1 MNTYYMPTK
10 IIKGE
15 GCVLDSPN
23 LLILGKK
30 AFIVTGKHSG
40 ALSGALDD
48 VKSVL
53 ENNKI
58 PYHVYDKIENNPEI
72 SDMAEGGRMCREFG
86 ADFIVAIGGG
96 SPLDAA
102 KAISVYCTNEPRA
115 CSDFTLYDIFSGQ
128 FKNDPLPMC
137 AIPTTAGT
145 GSEVTP
151 YSILTLHKEQTKRS
165 FSSPLVFYKAAFLD
179 PKYTAN
185 LPLQITRNTA
195 VDAMCHLL
203 EGYTNKKSS
212 NLTDYM
218 AIEGL
223 RLIGECKNGL
233 LTGEI
238 SMEERD
244 KLLYASCLG
253 GIVISQTGTTVVHSM
268 GYALT
273 YFHDIPHGM
282 ANGYL
287 VYGYLIQKIYYRRD
301 KCNHRKYQKYSGP
314 ENMSLGCT
322 GILSNLNSLDA
333 YVDLRPKEQGRYCQ
347 KDDFCDK
354 HDVSGCAFGNSGVVD
369 FSKAKLS

>member
-1 MNTYYMPTK
+1 MNTYYMPAK

-15 GCVLDSPN
+15 GCVLKSPN
-23 LLILGKK
+23 FLILGKK
-30 AFIVTGKHSG
+30 AFIVTGKRSG

-48 VKSVL
+48 VKSIL
-53 ENNKI
+53 ESNKI
-58 PYHVYDKIENNPEI
+58 PYYVYDKIENNPEI
-72 SDMAEGGRMCREFG
+72 SAMAEGGRVCREFG
-86 ADFIVAIGGG
+86 ADFIIAIGGG

-102 KAISVYCTNEPRA
+102 KAISVYCTNEPME

-185 LPLQITRNTA
+185 LPLQITRNTTI
-195 VDAMCHLL
+195 DAMCHLL

-212 NLTDYM
+212 DLTDYM

-223 RLIGECKNGL
+223 KLIGECKNGL

-253 GIVISQTGTTVVHSM
+253 GIVISQTGTTIVHSR

-287 VYGYLIQKIYYRRD
+287 VYGYLMGVNTVNPEKVKNILCALGFENPAEFKHYLEKILPRVAD
-301 KCNHRKYQKYSGP
+301 FN
-314 ENMSLGCT
+314 ENELKSFAKNA
-322 GILSNLNSLDA
+322 I
-333 YVDLRPKEQGRYCQ
+333 
-347 KDDFCDK
+347 
-354 HDVSGCAFGNSGVVD
+354 
-369 FSKAKLS
+369 KAKNVASCPFDITEADELEIYKKSLL

>member
-287 VYGYLIQKIYYRRD
+287 IYEYLKRVNDVMPD
-301 KCNHRKYQKYSGP
+301 KVKA
-314 ENMSLGCT
+314 
-322 GILSNLNSLDA
+322 ILSALGIADLDNFKENVA
-333 YVDLRPKEQGRYCQ
+333 KIMPRTNIFTTEELESYVETSIMAKNVALCPFPVDKEIELEIYKNALLQ
-347 KDDFCDK
+347 
-354 HDVSGCAFGNSGVVD
+354 
-369 FSKAKLS
+369 